1 MADMVRDPVCGMEV
15 DPENAAGSSTYQG
28 VTYYFCS
35 EDCKRQFDADPS
47 KYAPPPSS
55 REAMPETAEM
65 PMASK
70 EQAAPKPR
78 RWWEFWK

>member
-1 MADMVRDPVCGMEV
+1 MAEMVRDPVCGMEV

-35 EDCKRQFDADPS
+35 EDCRARFDADPA
-47 KYAPPPSS
+47 KYTTAPST
-55 REAMPETAEM
+55 REAMAETGEM
-65 PMASK
+65 PTASK
-70 EQAAPKPR
+70 GQAETKPK

>member
-1 MADMVRDPVCGMEV
+1 MAEMVRDPVCGMEC
-15 DPENAAGSSTYQG
+15 ETTSAAGMSTYQG
-28 VTYYFCS
+28 VDYYFCS
-35 EDCKRQFDADPS
+35 EECKRQFDADPS

-55 REAMPETAEM
+55 MEAAPETAEM

-70 EQAAPKPR
+70 SQAAPKPK